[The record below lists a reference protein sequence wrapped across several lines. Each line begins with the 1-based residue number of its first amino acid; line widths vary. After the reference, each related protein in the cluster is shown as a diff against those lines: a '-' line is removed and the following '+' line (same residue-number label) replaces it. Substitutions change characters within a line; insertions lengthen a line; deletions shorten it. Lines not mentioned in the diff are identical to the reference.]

1 MVGGQLKSC
10 PPDPSCPVVNPP
22 SLQLTEIVRRLQI
35 QTTGF
40 QSGLMYINQR
50 IESGF
55 PLCVPPRVNETYV
68 GKLEGF
74 LGQQTESI
82 DSNGTT
88 FDEFKWGNPVVTL
101 STSSAGIYKRP
112 GTNIVLAT
120 GVPCT
125 FRRYAFRGT
134 GFTVET
140 QRTDIDFT
148 DTILLDTTQQ
158 VNCDPDATCT
168 PPDIDII
175 VPIIKN
181 VVTSSGIGPNSGTL
195 NPFNYLPVA
204 TANFI
209 GLNVTIVSGFWKVS
223 VAGGVLRFLSP
234 AGVIHDF
241 SGTLT
246 SVVAAV
252 NATSGGSLFTAAI
265 PVGGV
270 GGVVLNSY
278 LKDFTSDFLGISCV
292 KGLPLIEINDD
303 IAPSS
308 VSQHHFRTFKTGV
321 GIIQLP
327 FDNTAIASGFTDDKA
342 GYISWLS
349 QPRFPKWMASF
360 DITAFI
366 GPITSSNNLYQSL
379 FSVWY
384 VPTDPT
390 FLDNWST
397 LSGVSTETWSFST
410 NDFGDNPFELTTFPT
425 AVIIDNFCASSS
437 FTPFC
442 GLYSV
447 DVCAS
452 APFTCPPPG
461 FPLAV
466 FPTVCLQGQPPITE
480 PTSFPNTWS
489 GDFRVSGIW
498 VLQ

>member
-22 SLQLTEIVRRLQI
+22 SLQLTEIVRRVQI

-40 QSGLMYINQR
+40 QSGLMYINKK
-50 IESGF
+50 IERGF
-55 PLCVPPRVNETYV
+55 PICVPPRVEDTWV
-68 GKLEGF
+68 CKLDGF
-74 LGQQTESI
+74 FGGLSFESI

-88 FDEFKWGNPVVTL
+88 FQEFKWGNPVVTL

-120 GVPCT
+120 GVLCT

-134 GFTVET
+134 GFTVDT
-140 QRTDIDFT
+140 QITDLDTT
-148 DTILLDTTQQ
+148 DTILLATTQQ
-158 VNCDPDATCT
+158 INCSPSGVCDP
-168 PPDIDII
+168 PDVDIF
-175 VPIIKN
+175 VNIIKN
-181 VVTSSGIGPNSGTL
+181 VITSSGITANSGTL

-265 PVGGV
+265 PVGVV
-270 GGVVLNSY
+270 GGVVLISD

-308 VSQHHFRTFKTGV
+308 VSQHHFRTFDATL
-321 GIIQLP
+321 GIIQLR
-327 FDNTAIASGFTDDKA
+327 FDSTAIASGFTDDKA

-360 DITAFI
+360 DITAFF
-366 GPITSSNNLYQSL
+366 GPITSSGSL
-379 FSVWY
+379 FSTFSSVWY
-384 VPTDPT
+384 TPTNTT

-425 AVIIDNFCASSS
+425 PIIIQNFCSSAI
-437 FTPFC
+437 FTPGC
-442 GLYSV
+442 SLYSNL
-447 DVCAS
+447 CGSPGFSCTNPS
-452 APFTCPPPG
+452 APFP
-461 FPLAV
+461 AA
-466 FPTVCLQGQPPITE
+466 CLQDAPSTTE
-480 PTSFPNTWS
+480 PTSFANTWS